1 MAKTQEE
8 LNALKNEVEALN
20 KKLVELTEEELSKVN
35 GGSFYERGHTWSDYP
50 PHHLI
55 VTMGYGCSLYEGPA
69 DRARCCFWCRH
80 CFEDSFLGIVLYC
93 DKRTYNNDP
102 VDNIFN
108 GIGQTS
114 GRF

>member
-55 VTMGYGCSLYEGPA
+55 VTMGYGCLLS
-69 DRARCCFWCRH
+69 
-80 CFEDSFLGIVLYC
+80 V
-93 DKRTYNNDP
+93 
-102 VDNIFN
+102 
-108 GIGQTS
+108 
-114 GRF
+114 